1 MASTNDVELL
11 PVLFVTDNPLLG
23 TIAIVGFLFSEK
35 EEEEKKHKFSYVKTY
50 QLQRCNINSILHTT
64 SRHNN
69 SRL

>member
-35 EEEEKKHKFSYVKTY
+35 EEEEKK
-50 QLQRCNINSILHTT
+50 NISFPM
-64 SRHNN
+64 
-69 SRL
+69 

>member
-35 EEEEKKHKFSYVKTY
+35 EEEKKHKFSYVKTY
-50 QLQRCNINSILHTT
+50 QLQRCNINSILHT